1 MDSMKNEQS
10 VIGGSLQMVSEK
22 KEILFHGIPASP
34 GIAIAP
40 VYLSGSQEKHIV
52 SNESVLILPEN
63 IETEIELFRQSLEQ
77 TRNEIKDLQSTLRD
91 SLDEREAAI
100 FDAHLLIVD
109 DRMLSTEVIS
119 LIQKKLL
126 SARTAFKQTIERYIS
141 AMSSMPDQYLRERA
155 ADIQDVA
162 NRILAHLD

>member
-40 VYLSGSQEKHIV
+40 VYLSGYQEKHIV

-109 DRMLSTEVIS
+109 DRMLST
-119 LIQKKLL
+119 
-126 SARTAFKQTIERYIS
+126 
-141 AMSSMPDQYLRERA
+141 
-155 ADIQDVA
+155 
-162 NRILAHLD
+162 